1 MKAKHVLFGLFGNE
15 KKCRVSSVFGHMSCL
30 IILILPGKIM
40 AEPIAV
46 APAPYCGSSDVH
58 YEPEQFAQVL
68 YQIVSGYPGDSRNWK
83 LMRELFAPSAMIK
96 PVFHGQDGHRIVD
109 MTVER
114 FIELN
119 KKLFSDIGF
128 FETETESK
136 VYRVGH
142 SATIISAYES
152 RTSPAS
158 APYSKG
164 INSFQ
169 LVNDGYRWCV
179 ISVTWDS
186 DKGGHEFMPLQ

>member
-1 MKAKHVLFGLFGNE
+1 MRNSSVLDCFFMYD
-15 KKCRVSSVFGHMSCL
+15 KMCRVGTVMGRISCL
-30 IILILPGKIM
+30 IVFVLPGKII
-40 AEPIAV
+40 AEPMAISSE
-46 APAPYCGSSDVH
+46 PYCARTDVH

-68 YQIVSGYPGDSRNWK
+68 YQIVSGYPDDTRNWQ
-83 LMRELFAPSAMIK
+83 LMRELFAPGAMIK
-96 PVFHGQDGHRIVD
+96 PVFHNQNGHQVVD
-109 MTVER
+109 LTVDK

-119 KKLFSDIGF
+119 MTLFSDVGF

-142 SATIISAYES
+142 SATVISAYES
-152 RTSPAS
+152 RTSPES

-186 DKGGHEFMPLQ
+186 DKGGHEFAPLQ